1 VGTSLWRRSKLEAT
15 VGDGSV
21 VVRVDDK
28 GLFWWMEA
36 WKERVGGRKG
46 SKLFVRFAMFLDS
59 RMEARMAGF

>member
-1 VGTSLWRRSKLEAT
+1 
-15 VGDGSV
+15 
-21 VVRVDDK
+21 VDDK